1 MGLVESKDQRIEMKT
16 ERKILLNPG
25 PATTS
30 ETVKQA
36 LVVNDICPRE
46 KEFGQLLDSIK
57 DDLVKVVHGGEEY
70 TSVIY
75 AASGT
80 GAMEAVVT
88 SAVPK
93 GKKLLVIENG
103 AYGTRMINIAKTY
116 NIETVCYQVGFGDY
130 PEVSSIEK
138 ILTDDSDISH
148 VAVIHH
154 ETTTGILN
162 PVQEICDIAHKYNAE
177 VIVDAMSSYAG
188 IPIDIK
194 EWGAEY
200 LISSSNKC
208 IQGMAGMAFVIFK
221 KDLLD
226 KIKGNKRSY
235 YFDVYS
241 QYAGFDKTGQ
251 MQFTPPV
258 QVVYALRQAMNE
270 YFEETEQGRWKRY
283 SNNWNILYKELEALG
298 FKFLLSE
305 AHQSKILLAIIDP
318 IDSKYDFNDMHDYL
332 YERGYTIYPGKGAKE
347 STFRLSILGDLYE
360 EDVRSFM
367 AVLKGYVTENGI
379 VVS

>member
-1 MGLVESKDQRIEMKT
+1 MKT

-88 SAVPK
+88 SAVPR

-116 NIETVCYQVGFGDY
+116 QIETISYQVDFGDY
-130 PEVSSIEK
+130 PEVSAIEN
-138 ILTDDSDISH
+138 ILANDNEISH

-162 PVQEICDIAHKYNAE
+162 PVQEICDIAHQYNAE

-194 EWGAEY
+194 QWGAEY

-226 KIKGNKRSY
+226 KIKDNKRSF
-235 YFDVYS
+235 YFDIYS

-270 YFEETEQGRWKRY
+270 YFEETEQGRWTRY

-298 FKFLLSE
+298 FKFLLPE

-367 AVLKGYVTENGI
+367 EVLKMYIEERGI

>member
-1 MGLVESKDQRIEMKT
+1 MI

-30 ETVKQA
+30 DTVKKA

-46 KEFGQLLDSIK
+46 QEFGQLLDSIK
-57 DDLVKVVHGGEEY
+57 EDLVKVVHGQDEY
-70 TSVIY
+70 TSVMF
-75 AASGT
+75 ASSGT

-88 SAVPK
+88 SSVPR
-93 GKKLLVIENG
+93 GKKLLVVENG

-116 NIETVCYQVGFGDY
+116 QIETETYQIDFGDY
-130 PEVSSIEK
+130 PDVNKIEK
-138 ILTDDSDISH
+138 ILSKDNNISH

-162 PVQEICDIAHKYNAE
+162 PVKEICDIAHKHGVE
-177 VIVDAMSSYAG
+177 VIVDAMSSFAG
-188 IPIDIK
+188 IPINIK

-221 KDLLD
+221 EELLD
-226 KIKGNKRSY
+226 KIKDNKRSY
-235 YFDVYS
+235 YFDIYS
-241 QYAGFDKTGQ
+241 QYTGFDKTGQ

-258 QVVYALRQAMNE
+258 QVAYALRQAMDE
-270 YFEETEQGRWKRY
+270 YFEETEQSRWKRY
-283 SNNWNILYKELEALG
+283 SGNWDILYQELKSIG
-298 FKFLLSE
+298 FQFLLE
-305 AHQSKILLAIIDP
+305 EKHQSRILLAIIDP
-318 IDSKYDFNDMHDYL
+318 IDSKYDFDDMHDYL
-332 YERGYTIYPGKGAKE
+332 YKRNYTIYPGKGAKE
-347 STFRLSILGDLYE
+347 STFRLSILGNLYE
-360 EDVRSFM
+360 EDIRSFLK
-367 AVLKGYVTENGI
+367 VLKEYINERGI